1 MTMRMCVAA
10 ALLALAACGEKEFD
24 PPERADQV
32 GEAEE
37 LYRETL
43 FDTITWADTLQRARI
58 GNEVFASRCRNCHGT
73 LGAGDTEYARA
84 RELTVPSLVAPE
96 WRYAASMDSVR
107 HRIFVGHAAGMP
119 TWGVAGISPR
129 EIDGA
134 AYYLLERLR
143 PEVLGR

>member
-1 MTMRMCVAA
+1 MTMRTCVIAV
-10 ALLALAACGEKEFD
+10 LLALPACGEKEFD
-24 PPERADQV
+24 PPERAEQV
-32 GEAEE
+32 GEAEG
-37 LYRETL
+37 LYTEAL
-43 FDTITWADTLQRARI
+43 FDTVMWADTLQRARV

-73 LGAGDTEYARA
+73 MGAGDTEYARA
-84 RELTVPSLVAPE
+84 RALTVPSLVEPD

-107 HRIFVGHAAGMP
+107 RRIFVGHEAGMP